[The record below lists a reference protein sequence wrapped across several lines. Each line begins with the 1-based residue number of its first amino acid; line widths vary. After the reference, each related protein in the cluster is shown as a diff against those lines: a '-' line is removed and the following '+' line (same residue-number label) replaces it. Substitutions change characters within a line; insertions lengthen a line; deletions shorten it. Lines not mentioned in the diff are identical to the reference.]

1 MPKESP
7 VDARRK
13 KQQQVTAATRD
24 LLPGAPKAQ
33 STKGT
38 RAHEPK
44 KVRHVCYLPPGL
56 SAWVKAEAFRR
67 SKPGAMFAETDLFEE
82 GIRLLMK
89 ASDEE

>member
-13 KQQQVTAATRD
+13 KQQVTAATRE

-38 RAHEPK
+38 RAQEPK

-56 SAWVKAEAFRR
+56 SAWVKEEAFRR

-89 ASDEE
+89 ESAE